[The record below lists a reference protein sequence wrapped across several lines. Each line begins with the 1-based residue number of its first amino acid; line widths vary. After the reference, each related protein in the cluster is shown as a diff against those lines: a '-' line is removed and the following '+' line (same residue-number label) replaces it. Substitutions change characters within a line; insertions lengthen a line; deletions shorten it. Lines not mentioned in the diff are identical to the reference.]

1 MVDKA
6 IRLSPSGPDI
16 VNSGGTPFAP
26 GPGARMRM
34 QDLSSVIGD
43 GSVVIPTAKTTIK
56 AAGFTGSDA
65 DALQL
70 SMDLPKVG
78 ARYGM
83 QLTFDV
89 VNTSTNIDS
98 TVDLYLEVSVDGGTT
113 WTERASNQH
122 HPSAAAD
129 LTTDVLSGRQVSLF
143 VPLGLGSALGVVA
156 GSPSIKVR
164 AAAAQP
170 TYLGGAGAELYS
182 PLTDVS
188 SATSKGTFYMRLEEC
203 F

>member
-1 MVDKA
+1 MTQA

-16 VNSGGTPFAP
+16 KNSGGAPFAP

-34 QDLSSVIGD
+34 ADRSDVIGD
-43 GSVVIPTAKTTIK
+43 GSEVIPTAKTTIK
-56 AAGFTGSDA
+56 AAGFGGSDA
-65 DALQL
+65 DALTL
-70 SMDLPKVG
+70 TLDLPNAA

-83 QLTFDV
+83 LLTFDV

-98 TVDLYLEVSVDGGTT
+98 TVDLFLDVSVDGGTT

-129 LTTDVLSGRQVSLF
+129 LTTDVLSGRQMSLY

-156 GSPSIKVR
+156 GSPSLKIR
-164 AAAAQP
+164 PSAAQP
-170 TYLGGAGAELYS
+170 SYLGGAGAELYS
-182 PLTDVS
+182 PSTSLS
-188 SATSKGTFYMRLEEC
+188 SGTSKGTFYMRLEEC